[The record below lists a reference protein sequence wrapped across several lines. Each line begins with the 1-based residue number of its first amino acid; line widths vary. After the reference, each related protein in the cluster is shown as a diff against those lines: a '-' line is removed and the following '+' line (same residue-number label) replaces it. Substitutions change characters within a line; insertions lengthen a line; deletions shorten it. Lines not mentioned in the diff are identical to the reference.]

1 MLGNVNWCCIST
13 TKVLLLHD
21 AVYYCEQRFAT
32 ESAVVVVV
40 GQVFSILVQCLTS
53 TSLEEYLIL
62 EILEQY
68 LVSGTLEQY
77 WLTSEVN
84 R

>member
-13 TKVLLLHD
+13 TKMLLLHD
-21 AVYYCEQRFAT
+21 AVYYREQRFAT
-32 ESAVVVVV
+32 ESAVVVV

-53 TSLEEYLIL
+53 TSLEQFLIL

>member
-13 TKVLLLHD
+13 TKILLLHD
-21 AVYYCEQRFAT
+21 AVYYREQRFAT
-32 ESAVVVVV
+32 ESAVVVV
-40 GQVFSILVQCLTS
+40 GQVFSILVQQ
-53 TSLEEYLIL
+53 YLVL

>member
-1 MLGNVNWCCIST
+1 MLHQYN
-13 TKVLLLHD
+13 KKYLLLHD
-21 AVYYCEQRFAT
+21 AVYYREQRFTA

-53 TSLEEYLIL
+53 ASLEQYLISG
-62 EILEQY
+62 ILEQY
-68 LVSGTLEQY
+68 LILGTLEQQ
-77 WLTSEVN
+77 WLTSEVI

>member
-13 TKVLLLHD
+13 TKMLLLHD
-21 AVYYCEQRFAT
+21 AVYYREQRFAA
-32 ESAVVVVV
+32 ESAVVVV

-53 TSLEEYLIL
+53 TSLDQYLIL

-84 R
+84 W